1 MLPGGH
7 SWEFFVGVYNPAL
20 QNMILSQTKKYHF
33 HTRFQTWPL
42 KFIPVFRLRFELVRS
57 TCGIFLFLSYS
68 FGIETINTFIHSR
81 NSLENHTRFQ
91 TKMDKVYTRFQTF
104 GAAHT
109 YMACTR
115 EYTPPGKKLYP
126 STIPSTSKDTN
137 PTSNLNLHHF
147 FHFGIF
153 QNRYQAV
160 VFDLVENRK
169 FEMFIISVITIN
181 MLVMMAQHYGQ
192 PPVVDIV
199 LDILL

>member
-1 MLPGGH
+1 
-7 SWEFFVGVYNPAL
+7 
-20 QNMILSQTKKYHF
+20 
-33 HTRFQTWPL
+33 
-42 KFIPVFRLRFELVRS
+42 
-57 TCGIFLFLSYS
+57 
-68 FGIETINTFIHSR
+68 
-81 NSLENHTRFQ
+81 
-91 TKMDKVYTRFQTF
+91 
-104 GAAHT
+104 
-109 YMACTR
+109 MACTR

-126 STIPSTSKDTN
+126 SMIPSTSKDTN

-192 PPVVDIV
+192 PPVVDVV